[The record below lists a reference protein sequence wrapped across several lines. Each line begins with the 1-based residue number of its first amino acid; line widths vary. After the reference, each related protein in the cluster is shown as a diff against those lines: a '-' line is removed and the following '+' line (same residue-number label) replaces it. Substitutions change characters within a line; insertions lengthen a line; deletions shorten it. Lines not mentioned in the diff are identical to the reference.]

1 MPEKKGLQ
9 KLWTDVFYS
18 FPVQLLILH
27 IRSNHLLL
35 GIWVL
40 LALFM
45 TGVIGKSFGIRY
57 LFLDPEY
64 LGEVNPVSFLLVGL
78 AFGVMYMSW
87 NLTVYLLSTHHFPF
101 LASLKR
107 PFTKFCLNNSL
118 IPLGFFVLYLI
129 YAGGFQADYEFW
141 PLNVIAFNLLAFL
154 GGVVITILLYSLYFQ
169 LTNKD
174 ISNFEKVVNRILE
187 KRDRGIP
194 PGRSDVDIE
203 EMKQDKNRWRV
214 DTYLNETLR
223 PRAVRSVEHYDN
235 KIFLGIFKQNHKN
248 ALVVQLA
255 SILILL
261 LLGRMMDYPVF
272 RIPAGA
278 SIFILASIF
287 VAMVGAVNYWLH
299 EWRATIVILM
309 LIGLNYLS
317 KIPYFN
323 YPNRAYGLTYT
334 EEKSPYSVEEM
345 AAIGD
350 SATLAKDIAQTLEV
364 LNNWRSKFGE
374 ANPKMVITTVSGG
387 GLKASVWTMNVLQK
401 ADSLTSG
408 KMMDNSVLFTGASGG
423 MIGASYFREL
433 YLRHTRDSSLSPY
446 KFEYLES
453 ISKDLLNSVAF
464 SIVSNDLFMP
474 LSYFDYEGKE
484 YVRDRGYIFE
494 RQFNENTASIL
505 DKPLHAYRE
514 PELKGQIPM
523 LIVSPSIVND
533 ARRMLISP
541 LGVSYLTGS
550 RLQVTEDKQ
559 VEYDAVDFRRIYGAQ
574 GADSL
579 RFTTALRMN
588 ATYPYILPNV
598 HLPSEPEIE
607 VMDAGF
613 RDNLGLLS
621 ATRFLQVFKNWIL
634 ENTSGVVLIQI
645 SSIKEHRD
653 IPPSNNQGF
662 LESLSNPLGILGHI
676 IRLQDFERDAN
687 LGFVYDILG
696 QENLDIVRFH
706 YLPGPEAERAS
717 MTFHLTR
724 REKTDIITA
733 FDLPFNQESLRQ
745 LQTLLAAS
753 SQAQ

>member
-1 MPEKKGLQ
+1 MREPDGIR
-9 KLWTDVFYS
+9 KLWTDVYYS

-35 GIWVL
+35 GIWIL
-40 LALFM
+40 LALLM
-45 TGVIGKSFGIRY
+45 TGVIGKNFGIRY

-64 LGEVNPVSFLLVGL
+64 LGEVNPVSFLLLGL
-78 AFGVMYMSW
+78 AFGVLYMSW

-118 IPLGFFVLYLI
+118 IPLAFFVLYMV
-129 YAGGFQADYEFW
+129 YAGTFQSTYEFW
-141 PLNVIAFNLLAFL
+141 PVNIIALNLASFL
-154 GGVVITILLYSLYFQ
+154 GGAVGTILLYALYFQ
-169 LTNKD
+169 ITNKD

-187 KRDRGIP
+187 KREQGGMP

-203 EMKQDKNRWRV
+203 EMKQDKNRRRV

-255 SILILL
+255 SIIILL
-261 LLGRMMDYPVF
+261 ILGRMMDYPVF

-287 VAMVGAVNYWLH
+287 AALVGAVNYWLH
-299 EWRATIVILM
+299 EWRVTLVILM
-309 LIGLNYLS
+309 IIGLNYLS
-317 KIPYFN
+317 KISYFN
-323 YPNRAYGLTYT
+323 YPNLAYGLSYT
-334 EEKSPYSVEEM
+334 EEKSPYSKEVL
-345 AAIGD
+345 ATIGD
-350 SATLAKDIAQTLEV
+350 STTLASDINQTLEV
-364 LNNWRSKFGE
+364 LNKWRSKFGKE
-374 ANPKMVITTVSGG
+374 NPKMVVTTVSGG

-401 ADSLTSG
+401 ADSLTQG
-408 KMMDNSVLFTGASGG
+408 KLMNNSTLFTGASGG

-433 YLRHTRDSSLSPY
+433 YLRQSMDSSWSPY
-446 KFEYLES
+446 RFTYLES
-453 ISKDLLNSVAF
+453 ISRDLLNSVAF

-474 LSYFDYEGKE
+474 LSYFEYQGKE

-494 RQFNENTASIL
+494 RQLNENTDNLL
-505 DKPLHAYRE
+505 DKPLAAYRE
-514 PELKGQIPM
+514 PELAAKIPM

-541 LGVSYLTGS
+541 LGISYLTGS
-550 RLQVTEDKQ
+550 RIRFTEEK
-559 VEYDAVDFRRIYGAQ
+559 VLEYDAVDFRRVYAKQ

-588 ATYPYILPNV
+588 ATYPWILPNV
-598 HLPSEPEIE
+598 HLPSDPEIE

-613 RDNLGLLS
+613 RDNMGLLS
-621 ATRFLQVFKNWIL
+621 ATRFLQVFKDWIK

-645 SSIKEHRD
+645 SSIKKNRE
-653 IPPSNNQGF
+653 IPPSNNQGY
-662 LESLSNPLGILGHI
+662 LEALTNPLGILGHI

-687 LGFVYDILG
+687 LGFLYDILG
-696 QENLDIVRFH
+696 KENFDVVRFN

-717 MTFHLTR
+717 MTFHLTS
-724 REKTDIITA
+724 REKADIIKA
-733 FDLPFNQESLRQ
+733 FDQPFNQNNLRL
-745 LQTLLAAS
+745 LQDLLS
-753 SQAQ
+753 VENKE